1 MNESLT
7 RRCLAEFL
15 STFCLVLLGCGA
27 MAVDSRTQTLTHVG
41 VAIAWGLVVMVM
53 IYAVGGISGAHMNP
67 AVTIGFTALG
77 RLPVKDALGYVPAQC
92 LGALAGA
99 LAIRAVL
106 GVDQSMLGST
116 NVQLDLGLTAGL
128 IIEFGLTFIL
138 MFVVIGVSTGA
149 KEETITAALAVGS
162 TIALAAMVA
171 GPLTKAS
178 MNPARSLGPA
188 VIAGDVSELWLYC
201 VGPIA
206 GAIVGGIAAQALHAG
221 RSQTIDD
228 T

>member
-1 MNESLT
+1 MNESLL
-7 RRCLAEFL
+7 RRCFAEFL
-15 STFCLVLLGCGA
+15 STFCLVLFGCGA
-27 MAVDSRTQTLTHVG
+27 MAVDSRTQALTHVG

-67 AVTIGFTALG
+67 AVTIAFAMMR
-77 RLPVKDALGYVPAQC
+77 RLPLKDAFGYVPAQC

-99 LAIRAVL
+99 FAIRAVL

-116 NVQLDLGLTAGL
+116 WVQLDLGLAAGL
-128 IIEFGLTFIL
+128 AIEFVLTATL
-138 MFVVIGVSTGA
+138 MFIVMGVSTGA

-188 VIAGDVSELWLYC
+188 VAAGDISELWLYW

-206 GAIVGGIAAQALHAG
+206 GAIAGALAAHVLHAG
-221 RSQTIDD
+221 RPQTMGDP
-228 T
+228 